1 MSNVECFAGDS
12 SMAHVSSDVY
22 RRGEFSYVYVSP
34 VQVVA
39 ATSIY
44 LFWSPVKLFSGA
56 KWDVSSQQGNG

>member
-44 LFWSPVKLFSGA
+44 LSILSGA
-56 KWDVSSQQGNG
+56 L